1 MKMIGND
8 KYIYIKNAM
17 LGSMKE
23 VQQIE
28 LLSDSQTLCKLNN
41 NFIIVNNSDIIYEDK
56 LVIAKKLLNSEKLY
70 KKYQEK
76 YEKLYYSINK
86 LKDELFK

>member
-8 KYIYIKNAM
+8 KYIYIKNVM
-17 LGSMKE
+17 MGSIKE
-23 VQQIE
+23 VQFVE
-28 LLSDSQTLCKLNN
+28 LLSDSQTLCKLND
-41 NFIIVNNSDIIYEDK
+41 NFIIVHNSDIIDEDK

-76 YEKLYYSINK
+76 YEKLYWTINK